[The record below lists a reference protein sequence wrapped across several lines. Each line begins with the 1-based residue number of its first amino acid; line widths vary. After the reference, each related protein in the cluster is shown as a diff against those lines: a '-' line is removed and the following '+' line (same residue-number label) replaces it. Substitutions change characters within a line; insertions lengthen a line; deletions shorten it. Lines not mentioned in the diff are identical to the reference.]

1 MFFFLPALLESLN
14 PQRPDEADYFF
25 YSSLHLNILI
35 SSLNGL
41 EFSAEVIRAPIMVL
55 TFKLNVIAAVSV
67 VLVQ

>member
-1 MFFFLPALLESLN
+1 MR
-14 PQRPDEADYFF
+14 QIIFF

-35 SSLNGL
+35 SSVNGL